1 MPPRSPATSV
11 CRFCAA
17 RPLGLCQ
24 PMKTDD
30 DLNAL
35 QGLQYRIRSY
45 GPGKL
50 IFGPHEPNGHV
61 YNVISGWLAISH
73 DLLDGQRQIS
83 QFLTKG
89 AFFGFRPD
97 GLNGTGQ
104 SAIAIDEVTV
114 CAIPAANLSA
124 LVEKHPNINRR
135 LIWMLGREAL
145 ITANRLAFVGQT
157 SAITRIANLL
167 LELTI
172 MATGQKNHT
181 NGTQVRLPLTQAQI
195 ADATGLTA
203 IHVNR
208 MLRRLREEKVL
219 DMHDGFLN
227 IFDIDSLQTLAQ
239 LGDEIS
245 DAWLTH

>member
-1 MPPRSPATSV
+1 MSPRHHATSV

-17 RPLGLCQ
+17 RPSGLCQ

-35 QGLQYRIRSY
+35 LGLQYRIRSY
-45 GPGKL
+45 SPGKL

-61 YNVISGWLAISH
+61 YNVISGWLAIGH
-73 DLLDGQRQIS
+73 DLMDGQRQIS
-83 QFLTKG
+83 RFLTKG
-89 AFFGFRPD
+89 AFFGFRPE
-97 GLNGTGQ
+97 GLNATGQ
-104 SAIAIDEVTV
+104 SAVAIDEVTV

-124 LVEKHPNINRR
+124 LLETNPNLNRR
-135 LIWMLGREAL
+135 LIWLLGREAL

-172 MATGQKNHT
+172 MTTGEKNHT
-181 NGTQVRLPLTQAQI
+181 NGTKIRVPLTQAQI

-208 MLRRLREEKVL
+208 MLRRLREENIL
-219 DMHDGFLN
+219 DIHDGVLN
-227 IFDIDSLQTLAQ
+227 IFDIDSLQVIAQ

-245 DAWLTH
+245 DAWTIN